1 MGNLGAYQVMTTI
14 AKRVGGPKNLVGILI
29 SSGIAIGVGLTKSG
43 EFIVNNVRKI
53 ANKNTSLTMESAV
66 FTVTVGGI
74 DNSGLEFSI
83 GDKFKVLE
91 CDGEAILIEKIGD
104 LNNPYF
110 VPDEFLLKISD
121 DYARRNKR

>member
-14 AKRVGGPKNLVGILI
+14 AKRVGGPKNLEGILI
-29 SSGIAIGVGLTKSG
+29 GSGIAIGVGLTKSG
-43 EFIVNNVRKI
+43 EFIVNKVRKI